1 MNIQLYETNLT
12 CLLNKVQFLN
22 LKMIRL
28 LKESIALTHL
38 SNFMKENKKNTI
50 FSINLVDPN
59 SKKKGGEVRLR
70 VCLDRTYFVETEN

>member
-1 MNIQLYETNLT
+1 
-12 CLLNKVQFLN
+12 
-22 LKMIRL
+22 
-28 LKESIALTHL
+28 
-38 SNFMKENKKNTI
+38 MKENKKNTI